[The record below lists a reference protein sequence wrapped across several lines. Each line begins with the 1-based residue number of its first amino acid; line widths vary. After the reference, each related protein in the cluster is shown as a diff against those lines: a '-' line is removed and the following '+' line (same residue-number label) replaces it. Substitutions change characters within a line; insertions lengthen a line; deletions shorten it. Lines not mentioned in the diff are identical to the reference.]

1 MYIIGWGPF
10 PLRLEV
16 FSFYITQDNIFL
28 PLIEWNF
35 YWYSVY
41 SVINACVIR
50 PVYAAIGQTL
60 PHYQNAPTF
69 HQNAPTFHQNV
80 PTFYQNTPTFHQ
92 DARPHFLTKRPIFS
106 KINHYKK
113 IIICD
118 SNVYKC
124 LPAIRFCSNI
134 LFLLYYI
141 FINLFIKIIN
151 SINDDCIKLN
161 LYVSLIITIII
172 CLYWCR
178 WSLMSLI
185 TGKKVKK
192 TQAKVLWKT
201 NVQSQQKNFEKFKLW

>member
-113 IIICD
+113 KKFVIQMFINVFPRFVFVRIFCFCFII
-118 SNVYKC
+118 
-124 LPAIRFCSNI
+124 
-134 LFLLYYI
+134 FLLIY
-141 FINLFIKIIN
+141 LL
-151 SINDDCIKLN
+151 KL
-161 LYVSLIITIII
+161 
-172 CLYWCR
+172 
-178 WSLMSLI
+178 
-185 TGKKVKK
+185 
-192 TQAKVLWKT
+192 
-201 NVQSQQKNFEKFKLW
+201 